1 MEYQEIV
8 TAYNK
13 KDLDTSKFKKKL
25 EISKPLKGRPRYRA
39 VEIINNSL
47 TLNNEITYLITMPE
61 NEEKAEKFL
70 ERLDTLLNDYFAN
83 LIESIKYCKAW
94 DIIGLVPKG
103 WSQTEFE
110 TVSKANKFKLLYDIN
125 KKYYK
130 FLEYQKIADIRDFVD
145 YDINLNENKITR
157 LFFLILM
164 FDNFKNQIIKDEF
177 FCFDKDFLMTLINF
191 KKSKKLRI
199 EDYMKEKKAEIYD
212 DYEKYSRYFTTKDF
226 REIIENLTLTSKTLK
241 VSLNRVIG
249 AFCELSESETEKSQL
264 SDDFKE
270 LKKLEKKYII
280 MSKLKGKADEERVK
294 QEKIIEEKKKQEAI
308 KKFVLE
314 KTQKEKDATEKEIKS
329 KITNIQ
335 NQIPKNISITP
346 KANLKKEQVNPM
358 VFTWFEKEDITLARR
373 ISLKKMNAFFDKI
386 KQIQIETGVR
396 VSLFF
401 VTNSD
406 EETTLKRLIEIQKKA
421 TSQGLEHLVEAAFG
435 GYSTFKV
442 DKEGKVTSIAR
453 MSDINRTKII
463 NLLEKPVRH
472 YLSKDLIVNEEKN
485 YLRYQFA
492 DRKNRNVTIQY
503 LENFISQL
511 LKDEKIKKQP
521 LKFLPYIE
529 RSCSG
534 IDVVLES
541 QLKGIEQL
549 PEYYRTKYCIAPGK
563 IITADVSN
571 IDDFIEDIK
580 INSENVNI

>member
-386 KQIQIETGVR
+386 KQIQLETGVR

>member
-294 QEKIIEEKKKQEAI
+294 QEKIIEEKNKQEAI

>member
-199 EDYMKEKKAEIYD
+199 EDYMKEKKAELYD

-386 KQIQIETGVR
+386 KQIQLETGVR

>member
-177 FCFDKDFLMTLINF
+177 FCFDKDFLLTLINF

-386 KQIQIETGVR
+386 KQIQLETGVR

>member
-39 VEIINNSL
+39 VDIINNSL

-70 ERLDTLLNDYFAN
+70 ESLDILLNDYFAN

-177 FCFDKDFLMTLINF
+177 FCFDKDFLMALINF

-199 EDYMKEKKAEIYD
+199 EDYMKEKKAEIQD
-212 DYEKYSRYFTTKDF
+212 DYEKYSRYFSTKDF

-280 MSKLKGKADEERVK
+280 MSKLKGKADEERAK

-314 KTQKEKDATEKEIKS
+314 KTQKEKDATEKEIKN

-346 KANLKKEQVNPM
+346 KANPKKEQVNPM

-396 VSLFF
+396 VSLFL

-406 EETTLKRLIEIQKKA
+406 EETTLRRLTEIQKKA
-421 TSQGLEHLVEAAFG
+421 TTQGLEDLVESAFG

-453 MSDINRTKII
+453 MSDLNRTKII

-549 PEYYRTKYCIAPGK
+549 PEYYKTKYCIAPGK
-563 IITADVSN
+563 IITADVTN